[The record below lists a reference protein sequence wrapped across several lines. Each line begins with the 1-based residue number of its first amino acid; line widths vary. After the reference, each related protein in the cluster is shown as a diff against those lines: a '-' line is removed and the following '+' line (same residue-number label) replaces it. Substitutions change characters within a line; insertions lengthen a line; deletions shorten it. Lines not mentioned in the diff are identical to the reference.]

1 MLFKDQLL
9 TDLYISFEIIK
20 LLIKKGNLNLIHNK
34 IHIDIYM
41 IHQEKNWTSF
51 IMKCNLQYF

>member
-41 IHQEKNWTSF
+41 IHQEK
-51 IMKCNLQYF
+51 IGQAL